1 MCCAVL
7 CCAALCCAV
16 LYCPS
21 QPLLET
27 VLESVATAARDK
39 DACWAELVSKGA
51 QPSVARIARGRW
63 CCAVEPVA
71 TTANDNAVLCYAV
84 LW

>member
-1 MCCAVL
+1 MSLTTPSSVLCCAVL
-7 CCAALCCAV
+7 CCAIL
-16 LYCPS
+16 
-21 QPLLET
+21 
-27 VLESVATAARDK
+27 SVASAARDK